1 MRFPS
6 STTDA
11 IIDRKL
17 VHSTT
22 THLSPVDDVGLT
34 GTGLVVRSLVAE
46 CETHSPSA
54 DPVHTIPSLPS
65 VSL

>member
-1 MRFPS
+1 MWLSVAEEEERRFPS

-34 GTGLVVRSLVAE
+34 GTGLGVRSLVA
-46 CETHSPSA
+46 
-54 DPVHTIPSLPS
+54 
-65 VSL
+65 